1 MGRKAILLC
10 FLLMQSDDV
19 CVRACVYV
27 CACVFKFY
35 LCFSQPSRRKFVD
48 QTSSG
53 AVCHLCAALSSW
65 KQCSEDPS
73 GGGDVQLVE
82 GEGQGELVEG
92 RMEGEGQGELVEGRM
107 EGKDEESWW
116 RGGWRVKDEESG
128 GRSYCNCA
136 CLLIWPVAKR
146 VNLRM
151 PVFLSWGEGTTY
163 TAELNQ

>member
-1 MGRKAILLC
+1 MCAC
-10 FLLMQSDDV
+10 M
-19 CVRACVYV
+19 RACVYV
-27 CACVFKFY
+27 CVCVFKFY

-107 EGKDEESWW
+107 EGEGQGEL
-116 RGGWRVKDEESG
+116 VE
-128 GRSYCNCA
+128 GR
-136 CLLIWPVAKR
+136 
-146 VNLRM
+146 M
-151 PVFLSWGEGTTY
+151 EGEGRG
-163 TAELNQ
+163 ELVEGRMEEGEWREELLQLCLSIDLASC

>member
-19 CVRACVYV
+19 CVRT
-27 CACVFKFY
+27 CVFIFY

-92 RMEGEGQGELVEGRM
+92 RMEEGEWREELLQL
-107 EGKDEESWW
+107 
-116 RGGWRVKDEESG
+116 
-128 GRSYCNCA
+128 
-136 CLLIWPVAKR
+136 CLSIDLA
-146 VNLRM
+146 
-151 PVFLSWGEGTTY
+151 SC
-163 TAELNQ
+163 